1 MQIMKFINIVVVVAV
16 LVSGL
21 TSCKKFLDNDPT
33 GQISEDIALTSKD
46 RIQRALTGAY
56 SRLQVQEY
64 YGAEWPNAVW
74 LSDDNVTS
82 FGSGTTDLQF
92 DGHAVLASSNTIEIT
107 WKAMYQAIN
116 AANNV
121 INAVSVV
128 EDPSMSDADRNS
140 LEGQALFIR
149 ALVYFDLAR
158 TFGGVPL
165 VLAPTRGLTDESFPA
180 KSTVEEVYAQVLADL
195 EEAEGKLPDVVDRN
209 RAHKKAAEALHARVA
224 LYQKDWETAEAYSTL
239 VINSP
244 DFSLVTP
251 FETIITEK
259 NNTESI
265 FELAYNVTDANA
277 LSGYYYPAE
286 MGGFYRVGP
295 TNELVTLLKDPSIAG
310 NRSVL
315 LAETAD
321 APYGNRYRAANGST
335 NDDNYAVLRLAEMF
349 LIRAEARANLEN
361 VSGGADDLNE
371 IRHRAELGDTPAAS
385 KETLLK
391 AIEDERRIEFA
402 FEPHRWFDLIRTGR
416 AGDVLGVTD
425 ASKYVFPLPASEV
438 LTNTNLVQNQNY

>member
-1 MQIMKFINIVVVVAV
+1 MKLINIFPVAV
-16 LVSGL
+16 LIVSSFA
-21 TSCKKFLDNDPT
+21 SCKKFLDNKPT

-92 DGHAVLASSNTIEIT
+92 DGHAILASSNTIEIT

-121 INAVSVV
+121 ISAVAVV
-128 EDPSMSDADRNS
+128 EDPSMSEDDRNS

-165 VLAPTRGLTDESFPA
+165 VLTPTRGLTDESFPA
-180 KSTVEEVYAQVLADL
+180 KNTVEEVYSQVINDL
-195 EEAEGKLPDVVDRN
+195 TEAEAKLPDVVDRN
-209 RAHKKAAEALHARVA
+209 IAHKKAAEALHARVA
-224 LYQKDWETAEAYSTL
+224 LYQSDWETAEAYATL
-239 VINSP
+239 VISSP
-244 DFSLVTP
+244 DFSLVQP

-259 NNTESI
+259 NNSESI
-265 FELAYNVTDANA
+265 FELAYNITDGNA
-277 LSGYYYPAE
+277 LSGYFYPAE

-295 TNELVTLLKDPSIAG
+295 TDDLVALLQDPSIAG

-315 LAETAD
+315 LGESGG
-321 APYGNRYRAANGST
+321 APYGNRYRAANGAT
-335 NDDNYAVLRLAEMF
+335 NDDDYAVLRLAEMY
-349 LIRAEARANLEN
+349 LIRAEARANLDN
-361 VSGGADDLNE
+361 IVDGVNDLNE
-371 IRHRAELGDTPAAS
+371 VRNRAELGDTPANT
-385 KETLLK
+385 KETLLQ

-416 AGDVLGVTD
+416 AGDVLGVRD
-425 ASKYVFPLPASEV
+425 VNKYVFPLPASEV
-438 LTNTNLVQNQNY
+438 LTNTNLIQNQNY